1 MLKDKTALLLV
12 NVGTPNNPS
21 VQAVRRYLFQFL
33 NDPRVIDLPWLARKI
48 LVNLII
54 VPFRAPK
61 SAKLY
66 QRLWTDEGSPLLTN
80 TLRLQEKLQKSL
92 DSQADVFVGM
102 RYQEPSIRKAA
113 ESIKEGGYTRL
124 IVLPMFPQ
132 YASSTSGTASQAVM
146 EEIGKWNTI
155 PHVHF
160 INQFYNHP
168 AFVDAFA
175 QRIATYQ
182 PSTYDFVLFS
192 YHGLPNNHNDKGHPG
207 IPSAQCECEKAM
219 PSHGQFCYKAACYE
233 TTRLLVEK
241 LNLQGDKFST
251 AFQSRLS
258 SNWMQPFTDK
268 TLNKLAQK
276 GIKRLLVVA
285 PSFTADCLET
295 TDEIGHE
302 YKNEFMAAGGE
313 QLTLVES
320 LNDSDPWVDA
330 LKQILA
336 SHL

>member
-92 DSQADVFVGM
+92 ECQADVFVGM

-168 AFVDAFA
+168 
-175 QRIATYQ
+175 
-182 PSTYDFVLFS
+182 
-192 YHGLPNNHNDKGHPG
+192 
-207 IPSAQCECEKAM
+207 
-219 PSHGQFCYKAACYE
+219 
-233 TTRLLVEK
+233 
-241 LNLQGDKFST
+241 
-251 AFQSRLS
+251 
-258 SNWMQPFTDK
+258 
-268 TLNKLAQK
+268 
-276 GIKRLLVVA
+276 KR
-285 PSFTADCLET
+285 
-295 TDEIGHE
+295 
-302 YKNEFMAAGGE
+302 
-313 QLTLVES
+313 
-320 LNDSDPWVDA
+320 
-330 LKQILA
+330 
-336 SHL
+336 